1 MGKKVKH
8 ISKELQDTLA
18 ASTSLAQEK
27 ISNIRTVRSFAM
39 ETREVRAYQ
48 DQMGKVLEKAER
60 DAMTQ
65 AKFYGVTG
73 MAGNMIVLTVLYYGG
88 SLVTTNVLTVGN
100 LASFVL
106 YSAYVGIGLSGVS
119 TFYGEMMKGLGASTR
134 LWELTDR
141 TPLIPPVGGIVP
153 VNPKGQIRFEN
164 VSFAYPTRPD
174 QDILKSL
181 NLDIPPKTVVAIVG
195 PSGSGKSTIGSL
207 LLRLYSPNSGS
218 VSLDGQEIGSLDPN
232 FLRTYIGTVSQEP
245 VLFSSS
251 IRDNILYGAPNPE
264 KVSQEDLERAAKE
277 ANAHN
282 FIMAFPEGYD
292 TLVGERGVMLSGG
305 QKQRVAIARAII
317 KQPGL
322 LLLDEATSALDSASE
337 HEVKIAL
344 ERIMRGR
351 SVVTIAH
358 RLSTIRNADVIVVID
373 GGQVVEKGSYQ
384 ELAWKQDGV
393 FSKLVKQQEAGVL
406 GGLTTSRTEDDTAEE
421 LGR

>member
-1 MGKKVKH
+1 
-8 ISKELQDTLA
+8 
-18 ASTSLAQEK
+18 
-27 ISNIRTVRSFAM
+27 
-39 ETREVRAYQ
+39 
-48 DQMGKVLEKAER
+48 
-60 DAMTQ
+60 
-65 AKFYGVTG
+65 
-73 MAGNMIVLTVLYYGG
+73 
-88 SLVTTNVLTVGN
+88 
-100 LASFVL
+100 
-106 YSAYVGIGLSGVS
+106 
-119 TFYGEMMKGLGASTR
+119 MMKGLGASTR

-153 VNPKGQIRFEN
+153 VNPKAQIRFEN

-305 QKQRVAIARAII
+305 QKQRIAIARAII
-317 KQPGL
+317 KQPSV
-322 LLLDEATSALDSASE
+322 LLLDEATSALDTQSE
-337 HEVKIAL
+337 HEVKVAL
-344 ERIMRGR
+344 ERAMQGR
-351 SVVTIAH
+351 TVITIAH
-358 RLSTIRNADVIVVID
+358 RLSTIKSAHNILVLEGGKVIES
-373 GGQVVEKGSYQ
+373 GTFE
-384 ELAWKQDGV
+384 ELV
-393 FSKLVKQQEAGVL
+393 LL
-406 GGLTTSRTEDDTAEE
+406 GGKFSQLVSR
-421 LGR
+421 

>member
-1 MGKKVKH
+1 MG
-8 ISKELQDTLA
+8 
-18 ASTSLAQEK
+18 
-27 ISNIRTVRSFAM
+27 
-39 ETREVRAYQ
+39 
-48 DQMGKVLEKAER
+48 
-60 DAMTQ
+60 
-65 AKFYGVTG
+65 
-73 MAGNMIVLTVLYYGG
+73 
-88 SLVTTNVLTVGN
+88 
-100 LASFVL
+100 
-106 YSAYVGIGLSGVS
+106 
-119 TFYGEMMKGLGASTR
+119 KGLGASTR

-153 VNPKGQIRFEN
+153 VNPKGQIRFDN

-218 VSLDGQEIGSLDPN
+218 VSLDGQDIGSLDPN

-322 LLLDEATSALDSASE
+322 LLLDEATSALDAESE
-337 HEVKIAL
+337 FLVQQAL
-344 ERIMRGR
+344 DRIMIGR
-351 SVVTIAH
+351 SVLVIAH
-358 RLSTIRNADVIVVID
+358 RLSTVKNAHQVVVLEK
-373 GGQVVEKGSYQ
+373 GKVVEKGTHDELIQIEDGSY
-384 ELAWKQDGV
+384 A
-393 FSKLVKQQEAGVL
+393 KLVKRQLFA
-406 GGLTTSRTEDDTAEE
+406 S
-421 LGR
+421 

>member
-1 MGKKVKH
+1 MG
-8 ISKELQDTLA
+8 
-18 ASTSLAQEK
+18 
-27 ISNIRTVRSFAM
+27 
-39 ETREVRAYQ
+39 
-48 DQMGKVLEKAER
+48 
-60 DAMTQ
+60 
-65 AKFYGVTG
+65 
-73 MAGNMIVLTVLYYGG
+73 
-88 SLVTTNVLTVGN
+88 
-100 LASFVL
+100 
-106 YSAYVGIGLSGVS
+106 
-119 TFYGEMMKGLGASTR
+119 KGLGASTR

-153 VNPKGQIRFEN
+153 VNPKGQIRFDN

-218 VSLDGQEIGSLDPN
+218 VSLDGQDIGSLDPN

-322 LLLDEATSALDSASE
+322 LLLDEATSALDSQSE
-337 HEVKIAL
+337 HEVKVAL
-344 ERIMRGR
+344 DRIMKGR
-351 SVVTIAH
+351 SVITIAH
-358 RLSTIRNADVIVVID
+358 RLSTIKNADLIAVIESGKI
-373 GGQVVEKGSYQ
+373 VEYGSYHS
-384 ELAWKQDGV
+384 LLKDVNGK
-393 FSKLVKQQEAGVL
+393 FSKLVQQQTDNQL
-406 GGLTTSRTEDDTAEE
+406 M
-421 LGR
+421 